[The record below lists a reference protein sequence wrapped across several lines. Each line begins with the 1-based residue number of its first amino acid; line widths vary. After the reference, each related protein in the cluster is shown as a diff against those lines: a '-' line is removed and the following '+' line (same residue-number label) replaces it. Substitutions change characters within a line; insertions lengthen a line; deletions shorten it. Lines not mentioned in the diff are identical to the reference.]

1 MLVIRTA
8 NNNDFGTIKD
18 FYWSLIDS
26 FKDMEYTPGWIKGI
40 YPAEDQILRYIE
52 NGELYIGE
60 TDGGMVSCMAV
71 NNEYNEGYKKIK
83 WSVEASDEELY
94 VIHILGVRP
103 EYMGK
108 GIAKQMVGK
117 VIEMARENNIKT
129 IRLDVLIGN
138 LPAERSYTKMDFKYL
153 ETVPMFYEDTGWMDF
168 KVFEYIV

>member
-1 MLVIRTA
+1 MVHIRVA
-8 NNNDFGTIKD
+8 DNNDYELVRD
-18 FYWSLIDS
+18 FYWNLIDS
-26 FKDMEYTPGWIKGI
+26 FENMEYTPGWIKGI
-40 YPAEDQILRYIE
+40 YPTEEYLSGSIE
-52 NGELYIGE
+52 NGELYIVEIEGR
-60 TDGGMVSCMAV
+60 TAACMVV
-71 NNEYNEGYKKIK
+71 NHKYNEGYKKIK
-83 WSVEASDEELY
+83 WSVDAADEELY

-138 LPAERSYTKMDFKYL
+138 LPAEKAYTKIGFKYL

-168 KVFEYIV
+168 KVFEFIV